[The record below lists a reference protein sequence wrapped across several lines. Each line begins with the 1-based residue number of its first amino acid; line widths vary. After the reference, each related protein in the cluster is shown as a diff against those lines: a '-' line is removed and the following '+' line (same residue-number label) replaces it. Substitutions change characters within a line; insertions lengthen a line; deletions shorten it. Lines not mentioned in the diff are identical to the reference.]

1 MAINKDITSPKK
13 GMNRD
18 KSSFD
23 LDNTEYSFMLNGNFH
38 DEHGSGQVNL
48 QNEPSNIYCS
58 GFKEGYKV
66 IGHKFDINKD
76 VTYFFLTNPDTECSE
91 IGYISSF
98 HNFEGIEQIESTC
111 NCNISVVLENPLEE
125 QLQTATCEYFTII
138 SDECVVDGD
147 TICTGCLGFNINS
160 PIHESNIQIKDEST
174 GRVLY
179 WTDFDNPP
187 RYLQLDRIEQYYQEE
202 DTCTG
207 EIVETCLICDK
218 LRVFKLFD
226 KPCLK
231 IETIQNGGNLKAGMY
246 EVLIA
251 YSTQAGDEIS
261 DYYSLTNPVPIFD
274 ENNNILDQTNLD
286 YITSLAIRVRA
297 IDLDQRYEFFKIAV
311 LYKSGLDESLSVR
324 GYGVYPITAETISI
338 VTLND
343 KEVKSLDVLGRRTVY
358 NRSRGLASGNGYLFH
373 YGMEAHREINLQ
385 PVVNLLGSMVKWSTV
400 QANEDIYKNG
410 AHVSNYL
417 SYMRDEV
424 VPLSIKFYENGGYE
438 TANFPF
444 IARPPKDVEIEE
456 LNVEYA
462 EDLNNQ
468 SVLINAPDC
477 SGNIR
482 NKRWQFENTAEK
494 IDDCL
499 VPVSSP
505 TGTVEVEVEETM
517 TCFVLDGSGELDVI
531 AGPIDGTISTGTGT
545 DVVQYINENVD
556 EIIASTDTS
565 LDAIRDIL
573 TDTYPEHCDPAFGDN
588 CGAVTRT
595 LEEVIAISVET
606 EEVIRESIPFEEYTD
621 HPTPPQPS
629 DCPNGGAPDPV
640 TGETPLVEDTTFMS
654 TYLRPGE
661 IAYIRNIPT
670 SNTSCAAS
678 SIIPIYTNPQLPNA
692 IRLGY
697 DGALG
702 SAGGNALLQ
711 TALTVSTVDLPN
723 GYTDKLHTNARWFKI
738 DFGGLDS
745 IAFEMSP
752 AFIGWTDDVCQ
763 SSLRVSFFDGCSS
776 TTDVT
781 GTGSIIY
788 DISLANDP
796 NKFMVLDAAD
806 FGGVNSTVYVAVDS
820 PILVDVEFNLTLVNP
835 SLDITLTGTSGSA
848 TITIGA
854 TNYPFNFVAP
864 DLTTTASDFVTNNA
878 VAIAGQ
884 GITVTSIG
892 DVLTF
897 EGPDP
902 LLSITI
908 ANASGDLDGSICYG
922 TLDIEIDG
930 NVYTATYDTN
940 LTITADNF
948 ITDHG
953 TALTAADI
961 IVSASLGVI
970 SFRTTEAEYLSIVL
984 TTQCGTFDGD
994 IVVVETYH
1002 VLSPPCGC
1010 LNVYSRTIET
1020 REVRIFTGLIFGKK
1034 ETYMS
1039 TCIYT
1044 RPDLKGCDPIPHEYG
1059 LFSYWESIEK
1069 YPCNAELYN
1078 SETLDVYPSTLS
1090 MYMTPAEITEFED
1103 YYVNGGS
1110 TFPGPILKPNG
1121 AYDLINADFRDQPIR
1136 HYKFPCSTKVPF
1148 MSTSDQDPGA
1158 FKESV
1163 IYPIGFSLS
1172 NTAITAFLDVAVAN
1186 GLLTLSERAKIT
1198 KYEIFRGDRS
1208 VDRGVIAK
1216 GLLFDIYQYASASG
1230 EIEYYPNYPLN
1241 ALGTDQLNGSVGHRG
1256 SSHRNNLFTF
1266 HSPETSFNKPSL
1278 PNEMKIEGFQY
1289 GKSATYFDTVKD
1301 YPTYVILGDQ
1311 AYDVAAGLATA
1322 EVVLD
1327 LLVQGLAYFLDG
1339 GAAGTYPGIIVAVA
1353 LAVTILIALI
1363 GGMFRI
1369 GELNY
1374 EWIETF
1380 RSLGHPHN
1388 FAYYSATIGHYGY
1401 FKPNTV
1407 LDSQYRGIPK
1417 ITYLNEGLISVPNEV
1432 TGESLSINNLDREK
1446 SVFVNLGNDY
1456 WMNYPSDYSNYDTT
1470 SIPKK
1475 SSRRRYTGIGRSGRI
1490 VGNAASPYVALKQYL
1505 PAQYGQIQSIDW
1517 LHTGFCGDI
1526 TKNEGCNP
1534 IFGGD
1539 TYISR
1544 FSVKRKIPFFT
1555 ANSHGLAPRTPFQ
1568 HSAYFNINPTIDT
1581 QRYYVDY
1588 LINDDNDNF
1597 NWSFVF
1603 PANKSKV
1610 VLDYNLNSSGFYIK
1624 PPAKFYLYSYGFPYF
1639 LVESSINCNYRYA
1652 KRERHENFYP
1662 NFGDVIENT
1671 QESNVSIRE
1680 PNTYFYNF
1688 VYSGRKSKY
1697 AWRLLPDT
1705 YNAALYSGLID
1716 LDNTTIYSLQDNSEA
1731 SLTDPWLIYKALD
1744 SYTFPKTFGRLI
1756 DMDSIESEAILAR
1769 FENGVT
1775 LFGAI
1780 DQLRDRLTPETGN
1793 IGSGGIFAG
1802 RSINFNKTDLGYGGT
1817 QHIAKV
1823 SCEFGHFW
1831 CDAKRGQVFHMKPNG
1846 EGFDEITKGLE
1857 KWFKENLPFKILQY
1871 VSGLEQED
1879 IDNTFK
1885 GLGLTMGWDARMKRV
1900 FVTKLDYIPVIE
1912 GIKYNGQDF
1921 YILDEKREP
1930 LIISLTDTNY
1940 FKECSFTVAFSPLTA
1955 TWISYYSFKP
1965 NYYIAYNN
1973 YFQTGVNYSV
1983 DSTEE
1988 GLWSHLPFLS
1998 SYQVFYGN
2006 LHPWT
2011 IESSLVSKNTNSVL
2025 NSVEYW
2031 MDVRKYYSKYDFAD
2045 VFGFG
2050 FNKAFIYNSQQNSG
2064 QLNLVHQKNND
2075 LRQSL
2080 TYPKHNSDSIDILQ
2094 TEINGKWSFNTFYN
2108 LIKNERGGLP
2118 IWIYDCSQIDKNLD
2132 DRLLDYRSNYKDRLR
2147 GDYFML
2153 RLQQDAES
2161 RYKMIYRYGTNERGY
2176 YEQ

>member
-48 QNEPSNIYCS
+48 QNEPSNVYCS

-76 VTYFFLTNPDTECSE
+76 VTYFFLTNPQTGCSE

-98 HNFEGIEQIESTC
+98 HNIDGLDQVEETC
-111 NCNISVVLENPLEE
+111 NCNISVIIENALET
-125 QLQTATCEYFTII
+125 QTKVATCQYFTII
-138 SDECVVDGD
+138 SDECTVRGE
-147 TICTGCLGFNINS
+147 TTCTGCLGFNINS

-187 RYLQLDRIEQYYQEE
+187 RYLQLDRISQYYQDE

-207 EIVETCLICDK
+207 EVIETCLQCDK
-218 LRVFKLFD
+218 LRVFKLFN

-231 IETIQNGGNLKAGMY
+231 VETIQNGGNLKAGMY

-251 YSTQAGDEIS
+251 YSSQSGDEIS

-286 YITSLAIRVRA
+286 YNTNLVIKIRA
-297 IDLDQRYEFFKIAV
+297 IDLDQKYEFFKIAV
-311 LYKSGLDESLSVR
+311 IYKSGLDESLSVR
-324 GYGVYPITAETISI
+324 GYGVYPITADTVSI

-343 KEVKSLDVLGRRTVY
+343 KEVKSLPDVLGRRVVY
-358 NRSRGLASGNGYLFH
+358 NKSRGLASGNGYLFH

-417 SYMRDEV
+417 GYMRDEV
-424 VPLSIKFYENGGYE
+424 VPLSIKFYEDGGYE

-444 IARPPKDVEIEE
+444 IARPPKATEIEE
-456 LNVEYA
+456 LGAGYD
-462 EDLNNQ
+462 EDSNNQ
-468 SVLINAPDC
+468 SVLDNAPPC
-477 SGNIR
+477 SGNLR

-494 IDDCL
+494 IGDCL
-499 VPVSSP
+499 VPDDFP
-505 TGTVEVEVEETM
+505 GGTVEVPVDETT
-517 TCFVLDGSGELDVI
+517 TCFVVDESGDI
-531 AGPIDGTISTGTGT
+531 AEVANVANGTIAVGTGVG
-545 DVVQYINENVD
+545 VVQYINENID
-556 EIIASTDTS
+556 NIIASTDS
-565 LDAIRDIL
+565 SFDDIRDVL
-573 TDTYPEHCDPAFGDN
+573 TDTYPEHCTPEFGSN
-588 CGAVTRT
+588 CGPVSLT
-595 LEEVIAISVET
+595 LEEVLAISVET
-606 EEVIRESIPFEEYTD
+606 EEVTRESIPFEEYTD
-621 HPTPPQPS
+621 HPEAPKEE
-629 DCPNGGAPDPV
+629 DCPNGGDPDPN
-640 TGETPLVEDTTFMS
+640 TGATPLVEDTTFQT
-654 TYLRPGE
+654 TYMRPGE
-661 IAYIRNIPT
+661 IVYIRNFPIN
-670 SNTSCAAS
+670 NTSCSAS
-678 SIIPIYTNPQLPNA
+678 STIPIFTNPALPSA
-692 IRLGY
+692 IKLGY
-697 DGALG
+697 AGSLG
-702 SAGGNALLQ
+702 STGGNSALQ
-711 TALTVSTVDLPN
+711 TSLTVSTIDLPN
-723 GYTDKLHTNARWFKI
+723 GFTNKLHTNARWFKI

-745 IAFEMSP
+745 MAFELSP

-763 SSLRVSFFDGCSS
+763 PSLRVSFFNGCSA
-776 TTDVT
+776 TTDIA
-781 GTGSIIY
+781 GTGAIIY
-788 DISLANDP
+788 DVSLANDP
-796 NKFMVLDAAD
+796 TKFITLDASD
-806 FGGVNSTVYVAVDS
+806 FGGPNSTAYVAIDS
-820 PILVDVEFNLTLVNP
+820 PIIVDAYWEVTLTD
-835 SLDITLTGTSGSA
+835 SGASGGDTIDITIDS
-848 TITIGA
+848 II
-854 TNYPFNFVAP
+854 YPVTFNT
-864 DLTTTASDFVTNNA
+864 DLTTTASNFVASFAAT
-878 VAIAGQ
+878 I
-884 GITVTSIG
+884 
-892 DVLTF
+892 
-897 EGPDP
+897 
-902 LLSITI
+902 LS
-908 ANASGDLDGSICYG
+908 
-922 TLDIEIDG
+922 
-930 NVYTATYDTN
+930 
-940 LTITADNF
+940 
-948 ITDHG
+948 DH
-953 TALTAADI
+953 DI
-961 IVSASLGVI
+961 IVTSMGGSIFFRSLESQFTSA
-970 SFRTTEAEYLSIVL
+970 IVDNFSGGL
-984 TTQCGTFDGD
+984 EGTKVTPP
-994 IVVVETYH
+994 IETYH

-1010 LNVYSRTIET
+1010 IGVYYRQIET
-1020 REVRIFTGLIFGKK
+1020 REVVVFTGLSFGKR
-1034 ETYMS
+1034 ETYTS
-1039 TCIYT
+1039 TCIYS
-1044 RPDLKGCDPIPHEYG
+1044 RPDLKGCDPIPYEYG
-1059 LFSYWESIEK
+1059 LFSYWESIER
-1069 YPCNAELYN
+1069 YPCNGELYN
-1078 SETLDVYPSTLS
+1078 SEDLDVYPSTLAT
-1090 MYMTPAEITEFED
+1090 YMSAAEITEFED
-1103 YYVNGGS
+1103 YYVDGGS
-1110 TFPGPILKPNG
+1110 SFPGPILKPNG
-1121 AYDLINADFRDQPIR
+1121 AYKLINADFRDQPIR

-1148 MSTSDQDPGA
+1148 MSTSTQNPGA

-1163 IYPIGFSLS
+1163 VYPIGFSLS
-1172 NTAITAFLDVAVAN
+1172 NSSINAFLDVAVAN
-1186 GLLTLSERAKIT
+1186 GLMTLPERAKIT

-1208 VDRGVIAK
+1208 VDKGIIAK
-1216 GLLFDIYQYASASG
+1216 GLLFDIYSYSNKNFT
-1230 EIEYYPNYPLN
+1230 IEHYPNYPLN
-1241 ALGTDQLNGSVGHRG
+1241 SLGLDQLNGGVNHRG
-1256 SSHRNNLFTF
+1256 GSTRNNLFTF
-1266 HSPETSFNKPSL
+1266 HSPETSFSRPTL
-1278 PNEMKIEGFQY
+1278 PNEMKIEGYQF

-1301 YPTYVILGDQ
+1301 YPTYVILGSQ
-1311 AYDVAAGLATA
+1311 AYDVATGLATA
-1322 EVVLD
+1322 EVTLD
-1327 LLVQGLAYFLDG
+1327 LLIQGLSYTMEGIAS
-1339 GAAGTYPGIIVAVA
+1339 GTYIGVAGGII
-1353 LAVTILIALI
+1353 LAVVIILALVA
-1363 GGMFRI
+1363 GMFRI
-1369 GELNY
+1369 GELRY

-1388 FAYYSATIGHYGY
+1388 FAYYSATIGHYSY
-1401 FKPNTV
+1401 FIPNS
-1407 LDSQYRGIPK
+1407 LPDERLRGIPK
-1417 ITYLNEGLISVPNEV
+1417 VTYLNEGLISVPNEV

-1446 SVFVNLGNDY
+1446 SVFVNLGETY
-1456 WMNYPSDYSNYDTT
+1456 WLNYPSIYSSYDVAPNPVT
-1470 SIPKK
+1470 
-1475 SSRRRYTGIGRSGRI
+1475 SSRRRYAEIGRSGRI
-1490 VGNAASPYVALKQYL
+1490 IANAASPYVSLKQYL

-1517 LHTGFCGDI
+1517 IYTGFCGDI
-1526 TKNEGCNP
+1526 TESIGCNP

-1544 FSVKRKIPFFT
+1544 FALKRKIPFFT
-1555 ANSHGLAPRTPFQ
+1555 ANSHGLAPRTPFE
-1568 HSAYFNINPTIDT
+1568 HSAYFNINPSVDT
-1581 QRYYVDY
+1581 GRYYVDY
-1588 LINDDNDNF
+1588 LINNDNDNKF
-1597 NWSFVF
+1597 WMFVF

-1610 VLDYNLNSSGFYIK
+1610 ALDYNLDPDGFYIK

-1652 KRERHENFYP
+1652 KREIHENFYP

-1705 YNAALYSGLID
+1705 YNAALYAGLVD

-1769 FENGVT
+1769 FDNGVT

-1780 DQLRDRLTPETGN
+1780 DQLRDRLTPDTGN

-1817 QHIAKV
+1817 QHITKV

-1871 VSGLEQED
+1871 VQGLTQRD
-1879 IDNTFK
+1879 IDNTYK
-1885 GLGLTMGWDARMKRV
+1885 GLGLTMGWDARLKRV
-1900 FVTKLDYIPVIE
+1900 FITKLDYIPIVE
-1912 GIKYNGQDF
+1912 GIEYNGQDF
-1921 YILDEKREP
+1921 YILEDKRDP
-1930 LIISLTDTNY
+1930 IIISLTDTNY

-1983 DSTEE
+1983 DTTEE

-1998 SYQVFYGN
+1998 SYQVFYGKI
-2006 LHPWT
+2006 HPWI
-2011 IESSLVSKNTNSVL
+2011 IESSFVSKNSNSVL
-2025 NSVEYW
+2025 NSIEYW

-2045 VFGFG
+2045 VFGYG

-2118 IWIYDCSQIDKNLD
+2118 IWIYDCSQINKDLD
-2132 DRLLDYRSNYKDRLR
+2132 NRLLDYRPNYKDRLR

-2161 RYKMIYRYGTNERGY
+2161 RYKMIYRFGVNERDY
-2176 YEQ
+2176 YNQ